1 MHKYHNMKGLDKKS
15 NNELQSKKLELSQEF
30 ETVKL
35 QVVNTYDY
43 WLTIQSDYH
52 EVTKELNKRG
62 LL

>member
-1 MHKYHNMKGLDKKS
+1 MKELDKKS

>member
-1 MHKYHNMKGLDKKS
+1 MKGLDKKS